1 MAKGAEGATSYWKG
15 ALLERRSLLEALEE
29 TSLVEAVERATAF
42 ITEALSR
49 GRKVLLFG
57 NGGSAADAQHTAA
70 ELVGRFRVERR
81 PLAAI
86 ALSTDTSV
94 LTSVGNDYGF
104 ATIFERQVAAL
115 AEPGDVVVGISTSG
129 ESENVYRGLRR
140 GQDRGA
146 KTVGLLGSD
155 GGRIKQVVNVALI
168 VPSHEA
174 PLIQEVHRIV
184 LHVICGEVESR
195 LKLTEKPEKGKK
207 S

>member
-1 MAKGAEGATSYWKG
+1 MVKGTEGATPYWKG
-15 ALLERRSLLEALEE
+15 ALLERRTLLEALEE
-29 TSLVEAVERATAF
+29 TFLVEAVEQATAF

-49 GRKVLLFG
+49 GRKMLLFG
-57 NGGSAADAQHTAA
+57 NGGSAADAQHAAA
-70 ELVGRFRVERR
+70 ELVGRFRIERR

-155 GGRIKQVVNVALI
+155 GGRIKRVVNVALI
-168 VPSHEA
+168 VPSHET
-174 PLIQEVHRIV
+174 PLVQEAHRTI
-184 LHVICGEVESR
+184 LHVICGEVEGR
-195 LKLTEKPEKGKK
+195 LKLAEKSEKGQK